1 MLCAPVHL
9 GQLPL
14 SSPITNS
21 STRSGL
27 LSPGMGQVQG
37 FGSGKE
43 LKKSQGPCHCQFI
56 GRHPQRTDSSA
67 SGPKGDRST
76 HPRAEP
82 QLHPKCPV
90 HGIPNSHVPLVHE
103 GLSPG
108 SELPQMRNGG
118 RGGEVGGEAL
128 LSSCLDSLQQW
139 LLPWQWALALLPLF
153 STSLAGAGAKRGTL
167 SLLDAY
173 TALGWGCG
181 QSIAFISLSL

>member
-108 SELPQMRNGG
+108 SESPQMRNGAGEVRWEEKPCYLPASTHSSSGFSHGSGLWLCSLSSQLLWRG
-118 RGGEVGGEAL
+118 RGQRGEPFLCLMLTQPWVGVV
-128 LSSCLDSLQQW
+128 
-139 LLPWQWALALLPLF
+139 
-153 STSLAGAGAKRGTL
+153 AKV
-167 SLLDAY
+167 
-173 TALGWGCG
+173 
-181 QSIAFISLSL
+181 